1 MRLYVINA
9 NEHIKEKWT
18 VGRVVHSVGALIV
31 HSFFDQ
37 IPILITVFYRFQ
49 IVFYIDLGVTE
60 EEGQYLQ
67 PWKMATENGEM
78 EPAVIFFR
86 VKNMQL
92 TATAASLSTENSH

>member
-1 MRLYVINA
+1 M
-9 NEHIKEKWT
+9 
-18 VGRVVHSVGALIV
+18 
-31 HSFFDQ
+31 
-37 IPILITVFYRFQ
+37 
-49 IVFYIDLGVTE
+49 FYIDLRVTE